1 MSNGQPTS
9 SHLEKVIAGIPLL
22 ADLHRGDVVIY
33 VPEGEGLVRV
43 LAHAQ
48 PHSMPSVYPNA
59 MEGASF
65 GLNEVPA
72 VALVQKGQFAALS
85 PRSSAVHRAHIVQH
99 AFAITDAQKQLVGVL
114 AIEKSLVEDER
125 HRIRRRPFRRALHD
139 LRDRVIGG
147 DTDDLR
153 HIPPFRESDG
163 ILVINSEMIITYVS
177 GVGSYLY
184 RRIGYSAEL
193 AGIPVAQQTPTDA
206 TLVERAF
213 REGRSFLD
221 ERYEGERIWI
231 RAIVPL
237 VGPRWRMSDQ
247 VLERVGLRGVHALGP
262 MDRHT
267 VMVIIHDDTSTRRKA
282 QEQMVRTAM
291 VQEIHHRVK
300 NNLQTVASL
309 LRLQARRASNEDT
322 KTALTEAMN
331 RILSIAVVHEFLS
344 QAEKSI
350 NLREVAQRI
359 VQQVQE
365 GVLNPSQD
373 IRLTVD
379 GDPLFLHAQQTTF
392 LALILNE
399 LILNALEHAFTGRE
413 RGEIN
418 IHFEDL
424 GDQCILQVRDNGIG
438 LPPGFSLD
446 SATNLG
452 LRIIQTIVQDLRGTL
467 TFMENE
473 ATGGTKAHILFPKGI
488 PESFG

>member
-33 VPEGEGLVRV
+33 VPEGNGLVRV

-48 PHSMPSVYPNA
+48 PHSMPSVYANG
-59 MEGASF
+59 MEKATF
-65 GLNEVPA
+65 GINEVPA

-85 PRSSAVHRAHIVQH
+85 PRVSAGHRAHIVQH
-99 AFAITDAQKQLVGVL
+99 AFAITDSHQQQVGVL

-139 LRDRVIGG
+139 LRDRVLRGE
-147 DTDDLR
+147 TDGLE
-153 HIPPFRESDG
+153 HLPPFRESDG

-193 AGIPVAQQTPTDA
+193 AGVPVAQQTPTDA
-206 TLVERAF
+206 TLAERAF
-213 REGRSFLD
+213 QELKCFVD

-231 RAIVPL
+231 RTVLPL
-237 VGPRWRMSDQ
+237 MGPRWRLSDQ
-247 VLERVGLRGVHALGP
+247 LLERTGLRGVHAVGP
-262 MDRHT
+262 MDRQT
-267 VMVIIHDDTSTRRKA
+267 VMIIIHDDTSTRRKA

-309 LRLQARRASNEDT
+309 LRLQARRAPNDDT

-344 QAEKSI
+344 QADKSI

-359 VQQVQE
+359 VQQVQD
-365 GVLNPSQD
+365 GILNPSQD
-373 IRLTVD
+373 IRLSVD

-399 LILNALEHAFTGRE
+399 LILNAVEHAFTGQE
-413 RGEIN
+413 RGEVH

-424 GDQCILQVRDNGIG
+424 GDQCVLEVRDTGVG
-438 LPPGFSLD
+438 LPDGFTLD
-446 SATNLG
+446 NATNLG

-467 TFMENE
+467 TFSHNGEH
-473 ATGGTKAHILFPKGI
+473 GTTARIVFPKGV

>member
-1 MSNGQPTS
+1 MSNGQATS
-9 SHLEKVIAGIPLL
+9 SHLDKVIAGIPLL

-43 LAHAQ
+43 VAHAQ

-59 MEGASF
+59 MQGASF

-99 AFAITDAQKQLVGVL
+99 AFAITDTSRRLVGVL

-139 LRDRVIGG
+139 LRDRVICGE
-147 DTDDLR
+147 TDDLLAM
-153 HIPPFRESDG
+153 PPFRESDG

-177 GVGSYLY
+177 GVGSYLF

-193 AGIPVAQQTPTDA
+193 AGVPVAQQTPTDA
-206 TLVERAF
+206 TLAERALQE
-213 REGRSFLD
+213 RVCFLD

-231 RAIVPL
+231 RSVVPL

-247 VLERVGLRGVHALGP
+247 ILERVGLRGIHALGP

-267 VMVIIHDDTSTRRKA
+267 VMIIIHDDTSTRRKA

-309 LRLQARRASNEDT
+309 LRLQARRAPNDDT
-322 KTALTEAMN
+322 KSALNEAMN

-359 VQQVQE
+359 VQQVQD
-365 GVLNPSQD
+365 GILNPSQD
-373 IRLTVD
+373 IRLSVE
-379 GDPLFLHAQQTTF
+379 GDSLFLHAQQTTF

-399 LILNALEHAFTGRE
+399 LILNAVEHAFTGLDK
-413 RGEIN
+413 GEVH

-424 GDQCILQVRDNGIG
+424 GDQCVLEVRDTGVG
-438 LPPGFSLD
+438 LPEGFSLD

-467 TFMENE
+467 TFTGNE
-473 ATGGTKAHILFPKGI
+473 GVGGTKARIVFPKGI